1 MPRFRKAG
9 LPGVDSRPDAGML
22 DAMVFE
28 LQLDGLP
35 GPTLSHGGL
44 SPGNVASQAHGGQ
57 VSRPRAAARQC
68 LAKMRTVLALGVP
81 QAFLPPL
88 ARPDVGFLARLGL
101 TPASAARVTPWL
113 LAAAGS
119 SAFCWTA
126 NLGTVAG
133 NRLVVANLA
142 ALVHRHLEAPGRLA
156 QLRRFA
162 PGLTVLE
169 PLPGHAD
176 LGDEGAANH
185 TLIRG
190 SQGHCHLFVH
200 GRDHTT
206 PPGRQPARQTRA
218 ASEAVARLLGITG
231 EALHIRQHPAAID
244 AGAFHNDVVMVGQGD
259 RLLLHRQAWV
269 DQSEVLAE
277 LTHRCGSLR
286 IAEVD
291 ALDLDLAV
299 TSYLFNSQLL
309 ETPVGWVLVAPAE
322 CAEGPARPV
331 VDRLLAEGFI
341 AQVRFVPVRESMRG
355 GGGPACLRLRLPNPA
370 AIAPCLHL
378 DAGRIDR
385 LETWVDR
392 HYRESLALVELADP
406 ALAGESTAAL
416 ADLEDL
422 LAHW

>member
-9 LPGVDSRPDAGML
+9 LPGVDSRAGVGKL
-22 DAMVFE
+22 GSMVFE

-44 SPGNVASQAHGGQ
+44 SPGNVASQVHGGQ

-68 LAKMRTVLALGVP
+68 LAKMRTVLELGVP

-88 ARPDVGFLARLGL
+88 PRPDAGFLARLGL
-101 TPASAARVTPWL
+101 TPASAAQEAPWL

-142 ALVHRHLEAPGRLA
+142 ALAHRRLEAPGRLA

-169 PLPGHAD
+169 PLPEHVD

-185 TLIRG
+185 TRIRG
-190 SQGHCHLFVH
+190 SLGYCHLFVH
-200 GRDHTT
+200 GRDHAT
-206 PPGRQPARQTRA
+206 PPGRHPARQTRA
-218 ASEAVARLLGITG
+218 ASEAVARLLGVTG
-231 EALHIRQHPAAID
+231 EALHARQHPAAIE

-259 RLLLHRQAWV
+259 RLLVHRQAWV
-269 DQSEVLAE
+269 DQPQVLGE
-277 LTHRCGSLR
+277 LVRRCGPLR
-286 IAEVD
+286 IAEIQD
-291 ALDLDLAV
+291 LDLDQAV
-299 TSYLFNSQLL
+299 ASYLFNSQLL
-309 ETPVGWVLVAPAE
+309 ETPVGWVLIAPGE

-331 VDRLLAEGFI
+331 VDRLVAEGFI
-341 AQVRFVPVRESMRG
+341 AQARFVPVRESMRG
-355 GGGPACLRLRLPNPA
+355 GGGPACLRLRLPDPRV
-370 AIAPCLHL
+370 IAPCLHL
-378 DAGRIDR
+378 DHRRIDW
-385 LETWVDR
+385 LEAWVDR
-392 HYRESLALVELADP
+392 HYRESLALAALADP
-406 ALAGESTAAL
+406 ALAGESAAAL
-416 ADLEDL
+416 DELDHL
-422 LAHW
+422 LARW